1 MRSAALALLA
11 ALTASAHAAES
22 DHYRVGTT
30 AELIRVC
37 GAQPSEADY
46 VTAIAFCH
54 GVLAGAY
61 GYYIASTPPADR
73 FVCPPDPPP
82 TRSQVAQRFVAWGKS
97 RPGLMGEGA
106 IDTLFR
112 YAAEAMPCKR

>member
-1 MRSAALALLA
+1 MRSAILALIAALA
-11 ALTASAHAAES
+11 ASAHAAHS
-22 DHYRVGTT
+22 DYYRVRTA
-30 AELIRVC
+30 AELIGVC
-37 GAQPSEADY
+37 STQPSEADY
-46 VTAIAFCH
+46 ATAIAFCH

-97 RPGLMGEGA
+97 RPELMSEGA